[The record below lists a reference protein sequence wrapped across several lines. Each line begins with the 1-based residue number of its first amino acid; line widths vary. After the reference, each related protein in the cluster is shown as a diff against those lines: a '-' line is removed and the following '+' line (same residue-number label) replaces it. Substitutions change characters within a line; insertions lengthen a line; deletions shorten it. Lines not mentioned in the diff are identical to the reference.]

1 MLIINNEKVEN
12 DNAFVKNTINWE
24 PIYQTIEN
32 NKEKENKEEKEVEK

>member
-1 MLIINNEKVEN
+1 MLIINNEKIEN

-32 NKEKENKEEKEVEK
+32 KEKENKEEKEVEK